1 MGWKSKVQKILMGNH
16 PLGVPQ
22 TRRKTIDITGNVT
35 LSVRDSG
42 AIFTTNGTS
51 LASDLIVTLP
61 ALADSVGCVYTII
74 ITVAV
79 NTLVVTS
86 ATTDVITF
94 DDLSATSVGYDESTD
109 LANVGG
115 GFTFMN
121 DGTNWLCF
129 VHLGDEG
136 QSTVVV

>member
-1 MGWKSKVQKILMGNH
+1 MGWKRKVQDILMGNH

-42 AIFTTNGTS
+42 AIFTTNG
-51 LASDLIVTLP
+51 ASAASNLVITLP
-61 ALADSVGCVYTII
+61 LLADSKGCVYTII
-74 ITVAV
+74 CTTDVNTITVA
-79 NTLVVTS
+79 S
-86 ATTDVITF
+86 QTTDLITF
-94 DDLSATSVGYDESTD
+94 NDLSATSVGFNEGTD
-109 LANVGG
+109 VNNVGG
-115 GFTFMN
+115 GFTFIN
-121 DGTNWLCF
+121 DGTNWLAF